1 MSTVRTFLGALAILT
16 VVAAL
21 AGNAAW
27 PARTHA
33 AGSMHTETVA
43 RAIPISRPGA
53 YASSP
58 AISGKL
64 VVWWRWRSGGGY
76 PRGDI
81 DGKDLATGRMFS
93 VTTEGTAVI
102 SDPAISGHIVV
113 WQECRSCT
121 VTRDAMGYYIFH
133 NTKIYGK
140 DISTGREFLV
150 ATPATQHP
158 APAISGSIVIWQDRL
173 NGRNGIRG
181 TDLHTGRQF
190 FIASHRTGQQYD
202 TLSAI
207 SGPLV
212 VWVDGRQGGDS
223 IYGQDLRTGREV
235 PVVVSKQTHGHVQDP
250 KISGPIVLWTDWN
263 WNQARQPAYIEA
275 RDVGSG
281 RRFPVTTLRYGHF
294 NPQQGPA
301 TALSGHIVVWEQ
313 AGNLS
318 SRTPNFD
325 IYGKDLLTGHTFQI
339 TRDPHD
345 QKEPAISGK
354 TVVWQDFRHGT
365 PSIYGATLG
374 S

>member
-1 MSTVRTFLGALAILT
+1 MFTARTYLGAVAILT

-33 AGSMHTETVA
+33 AGSMHTETVV
-43 RAIPISRPGA
+43 REFPISRPGA

-58 AISGKL
+58 ALSGKL
-64 VVWWRWRSGGGY
+64 VVWWQWRSMGY
-76 PRGDI
+76 SRGDI
-81 DGKDLATGRMFS
+81 YGKDLATGRMFA
-93 VTTEGTAVI
+93 VTTKGTVI
-102 SDPAISGHIVV
+102 SAPAISGHIVV
-113 WQECRSCT
+113 WQDCRSCT
-121 VTRDAMGYYIFH
+121 VTRDAMGYVIFH

-150 ATPATQHP
+150 ASPATQHP
-158 APAISGSIVIWQDRL
+158 SPVISGSIVIWQDRL

-181 TDLHTGRQF
+181 QDLRTGRPF
-190 FIASHRTGQQYD
+190 FIASHRPGPQYSA
-202 TLSAI
+202 LSAI

-212 VWVDGRQGGDS
+212 VWVDGGAGGES
-223 IYGQDLRTGREV
+223 IYAHDLRTGREF

-250 KISGPIVLWTDWN
+250 KISGHLVIWTDWN

-275 RDVGSG
+275 LDVGRG
-281 RRFPVTTLRYGHF
+281 RRFHVTTLQYGHF

-325 IYGKDLLTGHTFQI
+325 IDGKDLLTGQTFQI
-339 TRDPHD
+339 TRDPHE